1 MVIKR
6 TQRFDKE
13 LKAVFDYIAKD
24 SHARAQSFTN
34 RLLDTAQLLSDNPS
48 LGRKISDDKRELI
61 IKGYVIPYLIADS
74 EILILGIYKANEW
87 QA

>member
-61 IKGYVIPYLIADS
+61 IKGYVIPYAIIGEAIYL
-74 EILILGIYKANEW
+74 LGIYNANEW